1 MKKIESTIGYF
12 NVKIDL
18 KNGSY
23 LNQNREGSPKT
34 DEKKWLVNFEKVRL
48 GHNRVGIAWGRGF
61 KSTIKHGSHF
71 LWVNEGV
78 N

>member
-1 MKKIESTIGYF
+1 MEVIQT
-12 NVKIDL
+12 
-18 KNGSY
+18 
-23 LNQNREGSPKT
+23 KT
-34 DEKKWLVNFEKVRL
+34 EKGHQKPMKKWLVNFEKVRL

>member
-12 NVKIDL
+12 NVKIDLL

-34 DEKKWLVNFEKVRL
+34 DEKNDW
-48 GHNRVGIAWGRGF
+48 
-61 KSTIKHGSHF
+61 
-71 LWVNEGV
+71 
-78 N
+78 